1 MKSDN
6 NIVELIDV
14 MMSNIAGKKIFDGLD
29 FSLPAGQTAVIMGPT
44 GSGKT
49 SLIELI
55 IGRRKPE
62 SGTVMVFNRKIET
75 GGERQLSEIRNRIGG
90 VGGIFQPI
98 SYQTVRE
105 NLVYPL
111 ILRGISAS
119 SRKRR
124 ALNILSQLNLLSK
137 KNEKVRN
144 LSQGEKILLMLG
156 RAIVADQPLLLID
169 EPRAGLDAEM
179 SSSVSAMLK
188 RLAVAGHSL
197 MVLTSSQTDL
207 PVAYASRYRIENG
220 KLE

>member
-1 MKSDN
+1 
-6 NIVELIDV
+6 
-14 MMSNIAGKKIFDGLD
+14 MSNIAGKKIFDGLD